1 MLIGYAR
8 VSKTDGSQSL
18 DLQRDALRAAGVDD
32 AVNRY
37 HDFASGI
44 RDDRPGLDSC
54 LRARGPARAP
64 PSDPAARRGL
74 EPFGNDR
81 LGLAAVAATSWP
93 AAGGEDGGEVRR
105 TPRPPR
111 SRCSPEPG
119 PGRGAQRGRPRVAS
133 SSGRA
138 VEARRRRA
146 VGGGRLSSAAAVRVG
161 ARGSTATSGAQRPD
175 GVGHAGGIRRRARL
189 RDVVQSAITQNKRSR
204 GCHHSRAHAIGIRN

>member
-1 MLIGYAR
+1 MLGCAH

-32 AVNRY
+32 AVHLY

-44 RDDRPGLDSC
+44 RDDRPGLGSC
-54 LRARGPARAP
+54 LRPRGPARAP
-64 PSDPAARRGL
+64 PSDPAPRRGL
-74 EPFGNDR
+74 EPFGNDH

-93 AAGGEDGGEVRR
+93 AARW
-105 TPRPPR
+105 
-111 SRCSPEPG
+111 
-119 PGRGAQRGRPRVAS
+119 RGRRRGPPHPATTAVEVLAGARPWSCSSARTAARVAS

-161 ARGSTATSGAQRPD
+161 ARGSTATNERHNAIYRHMAPYDATIQARWLSTG
-175 GVGHAGGIRRRARL
+175 RARAWNG
-189 RDVVQSAITQNKRSR
+189 RT
-204 GCHHSRAHAIGIRN
+204 G

>member
-1 MLIGYAR
+1 MLLGCAH

-32 AVNRY
+32 AVNLY

-44 RDDRPGLDSC
+44 RDDRPGLGSC

-81 LGLAAVAATSWP
+81 LGLAAVAATPWP

-119 PGRGAQRGRPRVAS
+119 PPGRAAQRGRRRGWRP
-133 SSGRA
+133 RA
-138 VEARRRRA
+138 VEPSRRRRA

-161 ARGSTATSGAQRPD
+161 ARGSTATNERHNAICRHMAPYDATIQADWLSTG
-175 GVGHAGGIRRRARL
+175 RARAWNG
-189 RDVVQSAITQNKRSR
+189 RT
-204 GCHHSRAHAIGIRN
+204 G